1 MVERFKLL
9 NDQEV
14 AVSVRLSHRK
24 PIREAVGVDIVAAA
38 HDPDQLQQLLNLL
51 TDPDKLWTVVSVVSG
66 ISVDDLLAQADGS
79 TEEDAGTALLESVV
93 SFFPKSSPLRTPL
106 LRLLERAKETHGE
119 QVRNAE
125 QLALEAV
132 ENLDI
137 GSVIS
142 DANQQTNG

>member
-1 MVERFKLL
+1 MERFKLL
-9 NDQEV
+9 NDQEIT
-14 AVSVRLSHRK
+14 VSVRLSHRK

-66 ISVDDLLAQADGS
+66 VSVDDLLAQADGS
-79 TEEDAGTALLESVV
+79 TEEDAGTALLEAVV